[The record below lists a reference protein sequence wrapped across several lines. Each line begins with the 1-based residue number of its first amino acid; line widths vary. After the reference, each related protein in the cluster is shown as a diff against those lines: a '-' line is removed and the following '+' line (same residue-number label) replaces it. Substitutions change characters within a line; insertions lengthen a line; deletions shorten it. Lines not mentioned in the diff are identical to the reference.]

1 MGIRTAHA
9 ARRRGYFATL
19 AVVLA
24 LHTRGLD
31 AQVAVDELEL
41 HVVLRPGA
49 TSLTQTFHAAN
60 TANAPTN
67 AAISLQDWDRSERG
81 ENRYYPLGTLP
92 SSCGNHVKV
101 FPSVL
106 LLDARSAQT
115 VRVTVDSAD
124 AIPRGCY
131 TILFVETPPRT
142 HGPSTS
148 GIAYSVRYG
157 IKLYVE
163 RETPASGEVTAVSI
177 DGPVGGGA
185 PSDSGRQLT
194 VAFHNSGAR
203 QTTTHGS
210 VEVRRPDDSVVATID
225 VPEFPTLPGATRRL
239 ALPLPKLPKGRYVLL
254 ALLDY
259 GGQEIAAGQVSLEVP

>member
-1 MGIRTAHA
+1 MGTRTAHA
-9 ARRRGYFATL
+9 ARRRGHFVAF

-24 LHTRGLD
+24 LHARGLD

-49 TSLTQTFHAAN
+49 TSITQTFHAAN
-60 TANAPTN
+60 TAGVAANAT
-67 AAISLQDWDRSERG
+67 ISLQDWDRSEGG

-92 SSCGNHVKV
+92 GSCGSHVKV

-131 TILFVETPPRT
+131 TILFVESPPST
-142 HGPSTS
+142 HGPSAS
-148 GIAYSVRYG
+148 AIAYSVRYG

-163 RETPASGEVTAVSI
+163 RETPPLGEVTAVSI
-177 DGPVGGGA
+177 DRQGRAEGDG
-185 PSDSGRQLT
+185 GRQLT

-203 QTTTHGS
+203 QTMTHGS
-210 VEVRRPDDSVVATID
+210 VEVRRLDDSVAAKID

-239 ALPLPKLPKGRYVLL
+239 AMPLPTLPKGRYVLL

>member
-1 MGIRTAHA
+1 MGTRTAHA
-9 ARRRGYFATL
+9 ARRRGHFAAL

-24 LHTRGLD
+24 LHVRGLD

-41 HVVLRPGA
+41 HVALRSGA
-49 TSLTQTFHAAN
+49 TNLTQTFQAAN
-60 TANAPTN
+60 TAGTTANAT
-67 AAISLQDWDRSERG
+67 ISLQDWDRSERG

-92 SSCGNHVKV
+92 GSCGSHVKV

-106 LLDARSAQT
+106 LLEARSAQT

-142 HGPSTS
+142 HGPNAS

-163 RETPASGEVTAVSI
+163 RETPPVGEVTAVSI
-177 DGPVGGGA
+177 DRRAGERA
-185 PSDSGRQLT
+185 ASDNGRQLT
-194 VAFHNSGAR
+194 VAFRNSGSR
-203 QTTTHGS
+203 QTMTRGS
-210 VEVRRPDDSVVATID
+210 VEVRRLDDSVVAKID

-239 ALPLPKLPKGRYVLL
+239 AIPLPALPTGRYVLL

>member
-1 MGIRTAHA
+1 MGTRTAHA
-9 ARRRGYFATL
+9 ARRRGHFAAL

-24 LHTRGLD
+24 LHARGLD

-49 TSLTQTFHAAN
+49 TSLTTTFHAAN
-60 TANAPTN
+60 TAGAPANAT
-67 AAISLQDWDRSERG
+67 ISLQDWDRSERG

-92 SSCGNHVKV
+92 TSCGSHVKV

-131 TILFVETPPRT
+131 TILFVETPPGT
-142 HGPSTS
+142 HGPSVS

-163 RETPASGEVTAVSI
+163 RETPPIGEVTAVSI
-177 DGPVGGGA
+177 DRQPDA
-185 PSDSGRQLT
+185 TAESDSGRQLT

-203 QTTTHGS
+203 QTMTHGS
-210 VEVRRPDDSVVATID
+210 VEVRRLDDSVVAKLD

-239 ALPLPKLPKGRYVLL
+239 AMPLPTLPKGRYVLL

>member
-1 MGIRTAHA
+1 MGTRTARA
-9 ARRRGYFATL
+9 ARRRGHFVAL

-24 LHTRGLD
+24 LHGRGLD

-60 TANAPTN
+60 TANSPAN
-67 AAISLQDWDRSERG
+67 ATIALQDWDRSEGG

-92 SSCGNHVKV
+92 SSCGSHVTV
-101 FPSVL
+101 LPSVL
-106 LLDARSAQT
+106 FIDARSAQT
-115 VRVTVDSAD
+115 VRVTIDSAD

-131 TILFVETPPRT
+131 TILFVETPPSTR
-142 HGPSTS
+142 GPSAS
-148 GIAYSVRYG
+148 GLAYSVRYG

-163 RETPASGEVTAVSI
+163 RETPPTGEVTAVSI
-177 DGPVGGGA
+177 ERRGGGSA
-185 PSDSGRQLT
+185 ESDGGRQLT
-194 VAFHNSGAR
+194 FAFHNSGGR
-203 QTTTHGS
+203 QTMTHGS
-210 VEVRRPDDSVVATID
+210 VEVRRLDDSVAAKID

-239 ALPLPKLPKGRYVLL
+239 AVPLPTLPKGRYVLL